1 MTYAQFLATF
11 LGVPIIFLLWM
22 SQGIH
27 RRLVVTLAGISLVA
41 MLYTAPWDNLIVMLG
56 VWSYG
61 PHRILGVVLGH
72 VPLEEYIF
80 YVLQVILTGL
90 VTVRLLQHRA

>member
-1 MTYAQFLATF
+1 LTYAQFLATF

>member
-1 MTYAQFLATF
+1 
-11 LGVPIIFLLWM
+11 M